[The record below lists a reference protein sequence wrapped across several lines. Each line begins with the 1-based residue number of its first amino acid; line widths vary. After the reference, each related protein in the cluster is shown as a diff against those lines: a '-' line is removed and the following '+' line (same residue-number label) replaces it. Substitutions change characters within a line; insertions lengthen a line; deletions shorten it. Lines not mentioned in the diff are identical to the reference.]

1 MISRLTWSLLVIVL
15 CAAFGTQSFAQ
26 QDSVKVEIKYKR
38 LWFQERLF
46 MLYVNG
52 YRLINLR
59 QPLIGIGTPRM
70 HKGAFRHSVDMA
82 KTNRFAHYNFDK
94 RSKKYH
100 FRGENIIKGEQ
111 GAWSCFASWRQS
123 KGHRE
128 NILDR
133 SFFFTGVGFVRL
145 KIITTTTVD
154 GKKQTTKAKG
164 TLYGT
169 HVFK

>member
-1 MISRLTWSLLVIVL
+1 MTSMLIGL
-15 CAAFGTQSFAQ
+15 CGITYAQ
-26 QDSVKVEIKYKR
+26 QLPADSVEVKVTYKR

-46 MLYVNG
+46 MVYVNS
-52 YRLINLR
+52 YRIINLR

-82 KTNRFAHYNFDK
+82 KTKKFAHYKFDK
-94 RSKKYH
+94 RSKQYH
-100 FRGENIIKGEQ
+100 FRGENIIMGEE
-111 GAWSCFASWRQS
+111 GAWSCFTSWRKS

-133 SFFFTGVGFVRL
+133 SFFFTGVGFTRPE
-145 KIITTTTVD
+145 IIRTETIDGEEYVTKTT
-154 GKKQTTKAKG
+154 GAM
-164 TLYGT
+164 YGT